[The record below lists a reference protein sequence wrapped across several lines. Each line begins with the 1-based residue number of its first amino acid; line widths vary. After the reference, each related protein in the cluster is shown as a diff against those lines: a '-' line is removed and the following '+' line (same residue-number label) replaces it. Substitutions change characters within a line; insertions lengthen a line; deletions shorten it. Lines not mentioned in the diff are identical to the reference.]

1 MLTILSLNGH
11 LSLESIKYTRE
22 AIMIFL
28 NSEFWGWLSMESQP
42 QNSEFRNIPENFHPC
57 DFAQKIGFGREISE
71 TCHNFTFLLKA
82 YLELCLIDMF

>member
-1 MLTILSLNGH
+1 
-11 LSLESIKYTRE
+11 
-22 AIMIFL
+22 
-28 NSEFWGWLSMESQP
+28 MESQP
-42 QNSEFRNIPENFHPC
+42 QNFEFRNIPENFHPC